1 MRRCRPQNLSPSP
14 HVTLFVYAF
23 LWTRQNALAYNQ
35 PLSFNTSSVRNMD
48 YMFYVRLRA
57 CPCAH
62 TPIGFQAHCL
72 RRRLPH
78 ALPPGPHVALIVCP
92 PLDSAERASVQP
104 AAESRHVQRHEHA
117 VHVCG
122 ALHTVPILVG
132 SSLHAACAA
141 AARKTSLPARMSP
154 SSSMPSFGLGRAR

>member
-1 MRRCRPQNLSPSP
+1 
-14 HVTLFVYAF
+14 
-23 LWTRQNALAYNQ
+23 
-35 PLSFNTSSVRNMD
+35 MD
-48 YMFYVRLRA
+48 RMFMVRLRA

-62 TPIGFQAHCL
+62 SNWLSSPLLAAPPSTPRPSPRPAC
-72 RRRLPH
+72 R
-78 ALPPGPHVALIVCP
+78 PHVR
-92 PLDSAERASVQP
+92 DGVQP